1 MDKICSVKNR
11 ILNELK
17 SKYAVDITRADKQQ
31 VFDAVAYTLRAQ
43 LMPYYI
49 KSVNDHHEKKNLFYM
64 CMEFLLGRTLNNT
77 LMNTGLFAE
86 YKEAIEELG
95 YDIEDILAEEPD
107 PGLGNGGLGR
117 LAACFLD
124 SVASLDLP
132 VIGCGLRY
140 ENGLFRQ
147 SIEDGY
153 QKEYPDTWLAN
164 GFPWEIKR
172 DDRKVE
178 VRFGGSVSEEWVG
191 GKLRVIHTDY
201 DSLNAVPYDVPII
214 GGNNSDTA
222 GILKLWSAEPSEEFN
237 LEDFNKGNYIKSLKN
252 ENDAN
257 ILCRVL
263 YPADNHTN
271 GQKLRLKQQYFL
283 CSASMQYMVNRF
295 FDLGNNDLTKL
306 PDYAAVHINDTH
318 PTLSIPELMR
328 ILMDEHGFDWD
339 DAWDIC
345 TRMFSYTNH
354 TILGEA
360 LETWPRKLMQ
370 DLIPRIY
377 KIIAE
382 INERF
387 CSDVWNK
394 NYGDWSVIN
403 RLTIIHEDKVR
414 MANLCA
420 LACHTVNGVSALH
433 SKILKTDVFKDFDNI
448 FPDKFIGITNGITHR
463 RWLEYANPGLSSL
476 ITEAIG
482 DVWIKEPERLLD
494 LVPFADDASF
504 RASFEKIKRD
514 NKLRLNEYFEKKQGI
529 SFDVDSLVDVQSK
542 RLHEYKRQ
550 LLNALHILHLY
561 NRIVSG
567 DYNDVESRTFI
578 FAAKAAP
585 GYDMAKLIIKLI
597 NEISV
602 LVAAHPLAKDLI
614 KVIFLENYSVS
625 AAEILIP
632 ATDLSEQLSTAGF
645 EASGTGNM
653 KFMMNGALTIGTL
666 DGANIEISERLG
678 PDDFFV
684 FGLTADE
691 VKLRK
696 SEGYAPYNICT
707 NNPVLMAAIN
717 RLTDGSLGNGDKTMF
732 ADIKSSLIL
741 GCHGAADPYIVLG
754 DFDSYRESQLRV
766 NKKRSDRESWW
777 RSAVLNTANSG
788 FFSSDRTI
796 KQYNELVWKLVG
808 LKD

>member
-1 MDKICSVKNR
+1 MKEICSVKDR
-11 ILNELK
+11 ILNELNN
-17 SKYAVDITRADKQQ
+17 KYAVNLDKADKQQ
-31 VFDAVAYTLRAQ
+31 VFDATAYTLRAQ
-43 LMPYYI
+43 LMSYYI
-49 KSVNDHHEKKNLFYM
+49 KSVNDHHQKKNLFYM
-64 CMEFLLGRTLNNT
+64 CMEFLLGTTLNNT
-77 LMNTGLFAE
+77 LMNTGLFND
-86 YKEAIEELG
+86 YKEALEELG
-95 YDIEDILAEEPD
+95 YDIEEILSEEPE

-132 VIGCGLRY
+132 VVGCGLRY

-147 SIEDGY
+147 AIENGY
-153 QKEYPDTWLAN
+153 QKEYPDTWLKH

-178 VRFGGSVSEEWVG
+178 VRFGGSVSEEWIG
-191 GKLRVIHTDY
+191 GKLRVIHTSY
-201 DSLNAVPYDVPII
+201 DSVIAVPYDVPII
-214 GGNNSDTA
+214 GGNDSDTA
-222 GILKLWSAEPSEEFN
+222 GILKLWSAEPSKEFD
-237 LEDFNKGNYIKSLKN
+237 LAAFNTGDYKKSLRN
-252 ENDAN
+252 ENEAN

-283 CSASMQYMVNRF
+283 CSASMQYLVNRYLA
-295 FDLGNNDLTKL
+295 LGNTDLKKL

-328 ILMDEHGFDWD
+328 ILMDEHSFDWD
-339 DAWDIC
+339 DAWDIVR
-345 TRMFSYTNH
+345 RMFSYTNH

-370 DLIPRIY
+370 ELIPRIY

-387 CSDVWNK
+387 CTDVWNR
-394 NYGDWSVIN
+394 NHGDWSVIN
-403 RLTIIHEDKVR
+403 RISIIHDDKVK

-420 LACHTVNGVSALH
+420 LACHTVNGVSELH
-433 SKILKTDVFKDFDNI
+433 SHILKDDVFKDFDNL
-448 FPDKFIGITNGITHR
+448 FPNKFIGITNGITHR
-463 RWLEYANPGLSSL
+463 RWLKYANPGLSAL

-482 DVWIKEPERLLD
+482 DAWISEPERLTELT
-494 LVPFADDASF
+494 PFADDAGF
-504 RASFEKIKRD
+504 RENFARVKRE
-514 NKLRLNEYFEKKQGI
+514 NKLRLLKYFEAKQGV

-567 DYNDVESRTFI
+567 DYQGEEPRTFI
-578 FAAKAAP
+578 LAEKAAP

-597 NEISV
+597 NEIS
-602 LVAAHPLAKDLI
+602 LMISQHPIAKEMI
-614 KVIFLENYSVS
+614 RVIFLENYSVS
-625 AAEILIP
+625 SAEILIP

-684 FGLTADE
+684 FGLKADE
-691 VKLRK
+691 VKKRK
-696 SEGYAPYNICT
+696 LEGYAPYNVCT

-717 RLTDGSLGNGDKTMF
+717 RLTDGSLANGDKTMF
-732 ADIKSSLIL
+732 SDIKSNLIL

-754 DFDSYRESQLRV
+754 DFDSYREAQLRV
-766 NKKRSDRESWW
+766 NQKRADSDSWW
-777 RSAVLNTANSG
+777 KSAVLNTANSG

-796 KQYNELVWKLVG
+796 RQYNEMVWKLSS

>member
-1 MDKICSVKNR
+1 
-11 ILNELK
+11 
-17 SKYAVDITRADKQQ
+17 
-31 VFDAVAYTLRAQ
+31 
-43 LMPYYI
+43 
-49 KSVNDHHEKKNLFYM
+49 
-64 CMEFLLGRTLNNT
+64 
-77 LMNTGLFAE
+77 MNTGLFEE
-86 YKEAIEELG
+86 YSNALAELG
-95 YDIEDILAEEPD
+95 YDIEDIIKEEPE

-132 VIGCGLRY
+132 VVGCGLRY

-147 SIEDGY
+147 SIEDGF
-153 QKEYPDTWLAN
+153 QKEYPDTWLSH

-178 VRFGGSVSEEWVG
+178 VRFGGSVSEEWVN
-191 GKLRVIHTDY
+191 GKLKVLHSNYESVT
-201 DSLNAVPYDVPII
+201 AVPYDIPII
-214 GGNNSDTA
+214 GGNNSDIA
-222 GILKLWSAEPSEEFN
+222 GILKLWSAEPSKEFD
-237 LEDFNKGNYIKSLKN
+237 LASFNKGDYKKSLKN
-252 ENDAN
+252 ENEAN

-283 CSASMQYMVNRF
+283 CSASMQYLVNRYIA
-295 FDLGNNDLTKL
+295 LGNTDMDKL

-328 ILMDEHGFDWD
+328 ILLDEHGIDWD
-339 DAWDIC
+339 DAWSIC
-345 TRMFSYTNH
+345 KRMFSYTNH

-370 DLIPRIY
+370 QLIPRIF

-387 CSDVWNK
+387 CTEVWNK
-394 NYGDWSVIN
+394 NHGDWSIIN
-403 RLTIIHEDKVR
+403 RVTIIHEDKVR

-420 LACHTVNGVSALH
+420 LACHTVNGVSQLH
-433 SKILKTDVFKDFDNI
+433 SKILKDDVFRDFDNLY
-448 FPDKFIGITNGITHR
+448 PDKFIGITNGITHR
-463 RWLEYANPGLSSL
+463 RWLLYANPGLSNL

-482 DVWIKEPERLLD
+482 DGWISEPEKLTE
-494 LVPFADDASF
+494 LVSFAEDAGF
-504 RASFEKIKRD
+504 RD
-514 NKLRLNEYFEKKQGI
+514 NWARIKKENKVRLSNYLNKKQGV
-529 SFDVDSLVDVQSK
+529 SFDTDSLVDVQSK

-567 DYNDVESRTFI
+567 DYPDSEPRTFI

-597 NEISV
+597 NEIAV
-602 LVAAHPLAKDLI
+602 LIESHPIAKDLI
-614 KVIFLENYSVS
+614 KVIFLENYTVS

-684 FGLTADE
+684 FGLKADE
-691 VKLRK
+691 VKKKKLR
-696 SEGYAPYNICT
+696 GYAPFDICT
-707 NNPVLMAAIN
+707 NNPVLTAAIN
-717 RLTDGSLGNGDKTMF
+717 RLSDGSLAKGDITMF
-732 ADIKSSLIL
+732 TDIKSNLML
-741 GCHGAADPYIVLG
+741 GCHGAADPYMVLE
-754 DFDSYRESQLRV
+754 DFDSYRETQLRV
-766 NKKRSDRESWW
+766 EEKRKDPESWW
-777 RSAVLNTANSG
+777 KSSVLNTANSG
-788 FFSSDRTI
+788 YFSSDRTI
-796 KQYNELVWKLVG
+796 RQYNELVWKLSG